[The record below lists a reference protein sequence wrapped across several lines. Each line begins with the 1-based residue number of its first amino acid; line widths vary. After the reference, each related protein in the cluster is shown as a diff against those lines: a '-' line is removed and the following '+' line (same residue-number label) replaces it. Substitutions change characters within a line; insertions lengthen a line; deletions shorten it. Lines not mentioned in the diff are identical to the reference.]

1 MQGGARTAAETGR
14 QVQNGADPVEIVEDA
29 IFRVRDC
36 EPSVFLLH
44 SFERAR
50 TEAKATWKRQRDGS
64 LLGPLDGVPIAWK
77 DLIDVAGSPTTCG
90 SAILRNAAPANKDA
104 ACVANAARAGM
115 VSIGKTNLTEFAFSG
130 LGLNPHFGTPA
141 NPHDSEIKRIP
152 GGSSAGSAVAVAN
165 HVVPCAIG
173 TDTGGS
179 VRVPAAFNGIAGFKT
194 STGEFRWRESLP
206 SHPHSIRSVR
216 CAGQS
221 RIARCWT
228 RRFVAHRGRQR
239 KQWRSR
245 TWHSSSPIIF
255 RSIGWR
261 TVLRRTSS
269 GPFESCRMRVLESS
283 ADMPNFLIPTGPRV
297 ATTEC
302 SRRTKQAR
310 TGHTSCKVPKPNG
323 WTSGCAAECSPVPMS
338 GERLDEV
345 LSTRQGHIG
354 EFDRE
359 LGDRFLLTPTSATVA
374 PELAPLDADS
384 EVYRRVNLR
393 VLRITMSTNYF
404 RACGLSLPNGTSEG
418 GLPTGALISARWGED
433 DRLLAAGLAIER
445 ILKDPAADGQLP

>member
-194 STGEFRWRESLP
+194 SDGRIPMEGIAPLAPTFDTVGPMCRTVEDCALLDAALRGASWSPPEAVEIQDLAFFVPDNLP
-206 SHPHSIRSVR
+206 LDRLEDSVASNFERSVR
-216 CAGQS
+216 VLQNAGS
-221 RIARCWT
+221 RIERGHAEFFDSYRTAGRNHGKLTAYQASQNW
-228 RRFVAHRGRQR
+228 AHILQGPEAERMDQR
-239 KQWRSR
+239 VRSR
-245 TWHSSSPIIF
+245 M
-255 RSIGWR
+255 
-261 TVLRRTSS
+261 LS
-269 GPFESCRMRVLESS
+269 G
-283 ADMPNFLIPTGPRV
+283 ADV
-297 ATTEC
+297 
-302 SRRTKQAR
+302 
-310 TGHTSCKVPKPNG
+310 
-323 WTSGCAAECSPVPMS
+323 